1 MPTENSSGVRRYRS
15 GGDKVH
21 ADDGPNPKCESENR
35 PEVFFRLVTALS
47 PQTISS
53 DTDLLTT
60 TATVTQSG
68 DINGEVRRLCN
79 KAVGDLIKIP
89 GPFA

>member
-1 MPTENSSGVRRYRS
+1 L
-15 GGDKVH
+15 
-21 ADDGPNPKCESENR
+21 
-35 PEVFFRLVTALS
+35 RLATALF

-53 DTDLLTT
+53 YTGPMTT
-60 TATVTQSG
+60 TATVTQRG
-68 DINGEVRRLCN
+68 DIDGEVRRLCN